1 MTEPTNTI
9 VHSSRSSLLMSGERH
24 ISSTSYDTA
33 IIKQI
38 LSTHDPDGR
47 EFDVKPLLLIIRD
60 IMRRATPTSHAVG
73 AESQEHINTWE
84 KKAIYCGYSDM
95 LELLASPI
103 KKTNNEIIYKF
114 SAGEDAN
121 LITIALFRSLSSYS
135 WEAKAAIAFAAF
147 AVSYA
152 EFWLVAQFYTTN
164 PLAKSVVVLKGLPEI
179 MEPTEAL
186 EQKFEAVNNLMK
198 AILDVTECIIKFKE
212 LFSQP
217 EMESAVAHIL
227 IAVYWTVRCIVTCS
241 ITLLNLIALGH
252 KYVAEALELN
262 SLAHKLAGIKKDLER
277 QMALINQKIEEMSQ
291 NDAFLEL
298 ILLSETPHID
308 NMKILRA
315 LIYGKEDQLPLYDGT
330 QKRRASLDILRRKHV
345 LLFISDLE
353 LPYKELE
360 ILRLAYVE
368 PRQHPTRVE
377 RQYEV
382 VWLPVVDRLSPWQEE
397 KQKQFE
403 LVQNSMPWYSVARPM
418 MIGPA
423 VIRFIKEIWGFNKK
437 PQLVVLDPQ
446 GKESNRNALH
456 MMSIWGNLALP
467 FTKAK
472 EEALWREETWRIEL
486 LADSIDQNLFLWVDQ
501 NKYICLYGGENIEW
515 ILKFT
520 TMTKAVA
527 KAAGI
532 PLEMLYVGKS
542 DPRERVRRNNSIIQ
556 VGNLSHTLP
565 DLTLIWCFWVRLES
579 MWHSKIQHG
588 MTVENDPIMQEIATM
603 LSFDGSDQGW
613 AVFSRGSHE
622 MAKGRGDIVLQ
633 CLEYYDRWMDKVVYP
648 DGFVIALSEQ
658 LRVLYS
664 PYHCNRLLLTGQNPE
679 KVACAECGRTMER
692 FTMYRCCNE

>member
-1 MTEPTNTI
+1 MCHLQGASKCSNCSPFSQSTYTATAAIAANSAIATIEIVPTTRAQPLSQATNEIVPTTRDQPLTTTHSHLGEVPAVRSHPTTNVPGILMTEPTNTI
-9 VHSSRSSLLMSGERH
+9 VHSSRSSQLMSGERH
-24 ISSTSYDTA
+24 ISSTSDDTA

-38 LSTHDPDGR
+38 LSTHAPDGR
-47 EFDVKPLLLIIRD
+47 EFDVKPLLIIIQD
-60 IMRRATPTSHAVG
+60 IVSCANRTSHAVG
-73 AESQEHINTWE
+73 GQSHDHINTWE
-84 KKAIYCGYSDM
+84 EKAIYSGYSDE
-95 LELLASPI
+95 LEFLASLI
-103 KKTNNEIIYKF
+103 KKTNNEIINEC
-114 SAGEDAN
+114 SAGGDAH

-135 WEAKAAIAFAAF
+135 WEAKATIAFAAF

-152 EFWLVAQFYTTN
+152 EFWLVAQLYTTN
-164 PLAKSVVVLKGLPEI
+164 PLAKSVVVLKDLPEI

-186 EQKFEAVNNLMK
+186 KQKFEAVNNLMK

-217 EMESAVAHIL
+217 EMESAAAHIL

-330 QKRRASLDILRRKHV
+330 QKRSLFPYLHLNTTSFFLHLASLDILRREHV

-353 LPYKELE
+353 LSYKELE
-360 ILRLAYVE
+360 ILRLTYVE
-368 PRQHPTRVE
+368 SRQHPTRVE
-377 RQYEV
+377 SQYEV

-403 LVQNSMPWYSVARPM
+403 LVQNSMPWYSVAHPM

-423 VIRFIKEIWGFNKK
+423 AIRFIKEIWGFNEK

-456 MMSIWGNLALP
+456 MMWIWGNLALP

-472 EEALWREETWRIEL
+472 EEALWREETWRIQL
-486 LADSIDQNLFLWVDQ
+486 LADSIDQNL
-501 NKYICLYGGENIEW
+501 
-515 ILKFT
+515 
-520 TMTKAVA
+520 
-527 KAAGI
+527 
-532 PLEMLYVGKS
+532 
-542 DPRERVRRNNSIIQ
+542 
-556 VGNLSHTLP
+556 
-565 DLTLIWCFWVRLES
+565 
-579 MWHSKIQHG
+579 
-588 MTVENDPIMQEIATM
+588 
-603 LSFDGSDQGW
+603 
-613 AVFSRGSHE
+613 
-622 MAKGRGDIVLQ
+622 
-633 CLEYYDRWMDKVVYP
+633 
-648 DGFVIALSEQ
+648 
-658 LRVLYS
+658 
-664 PYHCNRLLLTGQNPE
+664 LL
-679 KVACAECGRTMER
+679 
-692 FTMYRCCNE
+692 

>member
-1 MTEPTNTI
+1 MASENVPTTRGQQMAQPLSQATNQIVPTTRGQPLTATHSQLGEVPAVRSLPTTNVPGILMTEPTNAI
-9 VHSSRSSLLMSGERH
+9 VHSSRSSQLMSGERH
-24 ISSTSYDTA
+24 ISSTLDDTA

-38 LSTHDPDGR
+38 LSTHAPDGR
-47 EFDVKPLLLIIRD
+47 EFDVKPLLIIIQD
-60 IMRRATPTSHAVG
+60 IMYRTTPTSHAV
-73 AESQEHINTWE
+73 
-84 KKAIYCGYSDM
+84 
-95 LELLASPI
+95 
-103 KKTNNEIIYKF
+103 IIYKC

-446 GKESNRNALH
+446 GTSLYEKL
-456 MMSIWGNLALP
+456 
-467 FTKAK
+467 
-472 EEALWREETWRIEL
+472 
-486 LADSIDQNLFLWVDQ
+486 QNLFKQIHVDNQAKLQMLIPFADNFPLKDCSSNEMVLSSTNSLSGDTDETDVVDQ
-501 NKYICLYGGENIEW
+501 KMVLGRFPLPAGNIEIW
-515 ILKFT
+515 ADADNFSSIFYQILCLL
-520 TMTKAVA
+520 VI
-527 KAAGI
+527 KAAMVTHFRSCQ
-532 PLEMLYVGKS
+532 LHQTRMELQ
-542 DPRERVRRNNSIIQ
+542 RV
-556 VGNLSHTLP
+556 
-565 DLTLIWCFWVRLES
+565 
-579 MWHSKIQHG
+579 
-588 MTVENDPIMQEIATM
+588 AY
-603 LSFDGSDQGW
+603 DGC
-613 AVFSRGSHE
+613 
-622 MAKGRGDIVLQ
+622 I
-633 CLEYYDRWMDKVVYP
+633 
-648 DGFVIALSEQ
+648 
-658 LRVLYS
+658 
-664 PYHCNRLLLTGQNPE
+664 
-679 KVACAECGRTMER
+679 
-692 FTMYRCCNE
+692 